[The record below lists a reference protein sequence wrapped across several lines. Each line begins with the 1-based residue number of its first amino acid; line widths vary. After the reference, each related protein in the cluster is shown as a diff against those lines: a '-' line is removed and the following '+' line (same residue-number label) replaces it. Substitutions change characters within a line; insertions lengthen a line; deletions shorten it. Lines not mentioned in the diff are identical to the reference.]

1 MGNKGE
7 YVKDNS
13 GHKQKKL
20 LDVVQ
25 KRGQVHLFKK
35 AIRQSKGRSRPGK
48 IFQ

>member
-20 LDVVQ
+20 LDVARREQGV
-25 KRGQVHLFKK
+25 KRVKSPLDF
-35 AIRQSKGRSRPGK
+35 
-48 IFQ
+48 

>member
-20 LDVVQ
+20 LDIARR
-25 KRGQVHLFKK
+25 K
-35 AIRQSKGRSRPGK
+35 
-48 IFQ
+48 

>member
-20 LDVVQ
+20 LDVARDVLRR
-25 KRGQVHLFKK
+25 KR
-35 AIRQSKGRSRPGK
+35 ARMATAR
-48 IFQ
+48 